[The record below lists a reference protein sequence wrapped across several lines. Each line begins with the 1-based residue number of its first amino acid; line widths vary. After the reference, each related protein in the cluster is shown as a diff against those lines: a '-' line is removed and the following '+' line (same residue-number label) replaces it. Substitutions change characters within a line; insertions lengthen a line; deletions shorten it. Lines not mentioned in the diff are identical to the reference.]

1 MWDRYFKYKAS
12 DLLEHSLDGYKA
24 TVTSNN
30 GDGTLSVSRPYD
42 DTEVT
47 LKCPPSLAANA
58 GAGDQVL
65 VITLGN
71 LSNAFIL
78 CKTDLTGLGGG
89 GDMLRPEEYD
99 FSTIPTSDYFLETLE
114 NGATTRYNVEMD
126 ESGRI
131 VSITD
136 TTDGF
141 ETTIVWGSLNWND
154 QADEV
159 DYDNSDSGL
168 TATNVQ
174 DALDELANGGGG
186 GGPSPSDATPQDL
199 GTAAA
204 GTSTSYSRGDHV
216 HGMPSAADVGA
227 QPTITASGILKGD
240 GSGGISAAVAGTDY
254 QTPLVAG
261 TDYQTPLTFDTAPTE
276 NSTNPVTS
284 GGLYSSLVNAR
295 FAETTLFSTT
305 TDVHSDTT
313 VTMSEGRGSFKLFEF
328 LFNSRSSSNAGYR
341 MPLTISNSDL
351 RQGGYYPLM
360 NSEVSGYVRIN
371 IVSGQNAQVR
381 IQDTNI
387 ATLYLVSITGMK

>member
-1 MWDRYFKYKAS
+1 MEELARQMWERYFKYKAS

-24 TVTSNN
+24 TVASNN
-30 GDGTLSVSRPYD
+30 GDGTLSLTRPYD
-42 DTEVT
+42 NTEVT

-58 GAGDQVL
+58 GVGDQVL

-89 GDMLRPEEYD
+89 GDMLRPEAYD
-99 FSTIPTSDYFLETLE
+99 FGTIPASDYFTETLE
-114 NGATTRYNVEMD
+114 NGDTTRYNVEMD

-227 QPTITASGILKGD
+227 QPAITASGILKGD
-240 GSGGISAAVAGTDY
+240 GSGGVSAAVGGTDY
-254 QTPLVAG
+254 QA
-261 TDYQTPLTFDTAPTE
+261 PLTFDSSPTQD
-276 NSTNPVTS
+276 SGNPVTS
-284 GGLYSSLVNAR
+284 GGVYSAINSR
-295 FAETTLFSTT
+295 FSDTPLFSTLTDVT
-305 TDVHSDTT
+305 TDTT
-313 VTMSEGRGSFKLFEF
+313 ITLSEAHGNYKMLM
-328 LFNSRSSSNAGYR
+328 LMFNSRSPAAAGYR
-341 MPLTISNSDL
+341 MPLTITNQEL
-351 RQGGYYPLM
+351 RQGGYYPLR
-360 NSEVSGYVRIN
+360 NPEVDGYVRVNFI
-371 IVSGQNAQVR
+371 SGQNTQIR

-387 ATLYLVSITGMK
+387 ASLYLASVTGLR